1 MIEKQ
6 LRQELEKVFDDFINA
21 LELMEQIFRDTMAK
35 KANTLLKNNVYMDS
49 DLLNLPQEIF
59 KLGSS
64 FSSISWDVYLQ
75 NSYNKKARQYYEAT
89 IKSFANAGKKI
100 AKDSPQDLGIQY
112 ESYVINEIN
121 KLISGGRHS
130 ASNVK
135 LFDVMTAGNP
145 QATGILGKYG
155 DMLFPGVNTYIDF
168 KYSTHMI
175 QMIVGAHG
183 ESKES
188 IIELEEM
195 GKVDSPDI
203 LAEKIIQEIYTGIYS
218 SLSHTQRSEQW
229 LQPALHAL
237 ESGISIEEAAHSSM
251 KAIRYHKILI
261 YIFKNQGMWSSQV
274 VQYLKKPIIERAIK
288 IYNDEGIRQIE
299 REDAMSGDLYARDL
313 SAPEA
318 YPKRTIWRGRFK

>member
-1 MIEKQ
+1 MTEKQ
-6 LRQELEKVFDDFINA
+6 LRKELEKIFDDFVSA
-21 LELMEQIFRDTMAK
+21 LDLMEQQFRATMAK
-35 KANTLLKNNVYMDS
+35 KANTLLQKNVYMDS

-59 KLGSS
+59 QLGLS
-64 FSSISWDVYLQ
+64 FSSISWDVYLK
-75 NSYNKKARQYYEAT
+75 NSSNKKAKQYYEDT
-89 IKSFANAGKKI
+89 LKSFADAGKAI
-100 AKDSPQDLGIQY
+100 AKNSPQDLGVRY

-121 KLISGGRHS
+121 KMIGGGRS
-130 ASNVK
+130 TASNVK
-135 LFDVMTAGNP
+135 LFDVMAAGNP

-168 KYSTHMI
+168 KYSTHMV

-183 ESKES
+183 ESKEN
-188 IIELEEM
+188 IIDLEDM

-203 LAEKIIQEIYTGIYS
+203 LAEKIIQEIYSGVYS
-218 SLSHTQRSEQW
+218 SLSHTKRSEQW
-229 LQPALHAL
+229 LEPALHAL

-251 KAIRYHKILI
+251 KAMRYHKILI

-288 IYNDEGIRQIE
+288 IYNDEGIRRIE
-299 REDAMSGDLYARDL
+299 ESMSGDTYARDL
-313 SAPEA
+313 FPEA